1 MSNTP
6 SISFD
11 DFMAMD
17 REMQA
22 AANTGPQTQKTK
34 KLCRQFQEGTC
45 HFGASCKFRHESS
58 PAHISQSLAKLRADL
73 EPSNDSDPPEEA
85 STDKT
90 ELLQSRQTPQR
101 EPRKSGRLSSALKD
115 DWRESE
121 NASRG
126 RATPQSAKNT
136 PKKNVYADHYNAE
149 KIQAGLQDGSLL
161 QGIMRI
167 SKKNRQDAYV
177 RFEGRDD
184 VFIPGTKN
192 QNRALDGD
200 CVAIRI
206 LEGKELEK
214 ETRMEL
220 EKKKTRSVQ
229 NQERQA
235 RVNLFEEKEEEFD
248 FQDSRIYATVVG
260 IVESN
265 VRDQHHVGTLQLD
278 KPGTPLEVQSAE
290 VGRFVWFR
298 PNDKR
303 VPYLLIP
310 SQIIPSEVLKQKA
323 DFCSNLYTAKITE
336 WNETSVY
343 PKGMFTG
350 HLGQMGELPTES
362 EALLVSAGIYWE
374 DFSDAVL
381 ASLVPTPWSIPAS
394 EFEKRADLRG
404 ERIFSI
410 DPPTARDLDDAVSI
424 KRLHDGTYELGVHIA
439 DVSYFVTPNTEL
451 DKEAYNRATSVYL
464 VQKVVPML
472 PRLLCEELCSLNP
485 GVDRLAFSVFWKID
499 KDANMIGEP
508 WFRRS
513 VINSCAK
520 LWYDHAQAV
529 IDEQD
534 WHSVSPVQLAGGW
547 TDEQV
552 QDDIRLLHQLS
563 LILRRRRYESGA
575 LTLNSIKLWFKLDD
589 VGNPINS
596 GIYEQKD
603 ANRLIEEFMLL
614 ANMAVAKR
622 ISSEYPDAALLRR
635 HPPPLNKALD
645 ETIDMLRKEGIVLDP
660 SSAGS
665 LQTSLEAIEDP
676 RKKMLT
682 RLLMIKSMK
691 RAEYFCTGSVDLS
704 TFSHYALSVPLYTHF
719 TSPIRRYC
727 DLVVHRLLQAC
738 LQEESAPFST
748 ALLNS
753 TAQQCNFR
761 KFASKDAQDAS
772 QDLFLCAFL
781 WKIQNESS
789 AGGVVA
795 DAFVNG
801 VGSRAFDVIVPQF
814 GIETRVWL
822 EDSMDLGHIAGVE
835 PDVENNKLKVHWMK
849 RQEEEVNLGQEYKA
863 KSGKPKSTAGTDAEA
878 TTGLDPSKYFTQVIG
893 MFDQVCVRIVV
904 DMKKSP
910 PSYKLFAVKPAAED

>member
-1 MSNTP
+1 
-6 SISFD
+6 
-11 DFMAMD
+11 MAMD

-45 HFGASCKFRHESS
+45 HFGANCKFRHESS

-73 EPSNDSDPPEEA
+73 EPSNDSDPSAGA
-85 STDKT
+85 STVPSQDGPAHKPKKFLNLKKKTKPSLAVDNDSVSATSTSASSSDKGNRSQGSKAASSDSKDWRKDKT

-214 ETRMEL
+214 GMAQPLTTEAQMEL

-260 IVESN
+260 IIESN

-278 KPGTPLEVQSAE
+278 KPGTPPEVQSTE

-298 PNDKR
+298 PSDKR

-310 SQIIPSEVLKQKA
+310 SQIVPSEVLKQKA

-381 ASLVPTPWSIPAS
+381 ASLVPTPWSIPES

-499 KDANMIGEP
+499 KDANLIGEP

-563 LILRRRRYESGA
+563 LTLRRRRYESGA

-603 ANRLIEEFMLL
+603 ANRLIEE
-614 ANMAVAKR
+614 V
-622 ISSEYPDAALLRR
+622 
-635 HPPPLNKALD
+635 
-645 ETIDMLRKEGIVLDP
+645 
-660 SSAGS
+660 
-665 LQTSLEAIEDP
+665 
-676 RKKMLT
+676 
-682 RLLMIKSMK
+682 
-691 RAEYFCTGSVDLS
+691 
-704 TFSHYALSVPLYTHF
+704 
-719 TSPIRRYC
+719 
-727 DLVVHRLLQAC
+727 
-738 LQEESAPFST
+738 
-748 ALLNS
+748 
-753 TAQQCNFR
+753 
-761 KFASKDAQDAS
+761 
-772 QDLFLCAFL
+772 
-781 WKIQNESS
+781 
-789 AGGVVA
+789 
-795 DAFVNG
+795 
-801 VGSRAFDVIVPQF
+801 
-814 GIETRVWL
+814 
-822 EDSMDLGHIAGVE
+822 
-835 PDVENNKLKVHWMK
+835 
-849 RQEEEVNLGQEYKA
+849 
-863 KSGKPKSTAGTDAEA
+863 
-878 TTGLDPSKYFTQVIG
+878 
-893 MFDQVCVRIVV
+893 
-904 DMKKSP
+904 
-910 PSYKLFAVKPAAED
+910 